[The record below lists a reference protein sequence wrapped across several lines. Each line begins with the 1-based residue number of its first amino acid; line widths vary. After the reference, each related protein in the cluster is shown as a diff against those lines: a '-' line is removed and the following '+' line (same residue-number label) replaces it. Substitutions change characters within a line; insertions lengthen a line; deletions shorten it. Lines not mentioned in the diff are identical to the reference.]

1 MATVTLGNIKF
12 NWKGPYNNATAYVV
26 DDVVSSGG
34 SSYVCILASTGNA
47 VSNGTYWQQMSAA
60 GTDGTNGT
68 DLTTTLT
75 TQGDIVYRDGS
86 GLQRLA
92 AGTSG
97 QALITGGAGA
107 NPSWGTISSDWV
119 KLGKTDLTAVA
130 SVSFQDVFTAD
141 YDIYKIFV
149 SNVAPNSTNDLFF
162 RYLTSGSTED
172 SSSNYN
178 AMHDITYREDSTNN
192 RNQATDAQTGSSTHK
207 LSGWGAIGDSGT
219 WSGMNN
225 FELTL
230 YDPYHNH
237 KSTSAKGG
245 NSVSVGSYMY
255 HSTYQITIRGN
266 QWHNSTNTA
275 YSGIKFFW
283 NNSANFQAI
292 GTISLYGI
300 KA

>member
-1 MATVTLGNIKF
+1 MATINIGNLTF
-12 NWKGPYNNATAYVV
+12 THKGDYAGGTAYVK
-26 DDVVSSGG
+26 
-34 SSYVCILASTGNA
+34 N
-47 VSNGTYWQQMSAA
+47 
-60 GTDGTNGT
+60 
-68 DLTTTLT
+68 
-75 TQGDIVYRDGS
+75 DIVYYATNGNSYIAKGS
-86 GLQRLA
+86 TTGNLPTSTAHWDLFVAGSSGIWNAGLSLGT
-92 AGTSG
+92 AGQVVKVNSG
-97 QALITGGAGA
+97 ASALEF
-107 NPSWGTISSDWV
+107 GTVSSDWV
-119 KLGKTDLTAVA
+119 KLAKTDLTAVA

-149 SNVAPNSTNDLFF
+149 SNVGPNSTNDLFF

-172 SSSNYN
+172 STANYN
-178 AMHDITYREDSTNN
+178 AMHDITYREDSNNN
-192 RNQATDAQTGSSTHK
+192 RSTATDAYTGASQYRIT
-207 LSGWGAIGDSGT
+207 GWGAIGDSGT

-225 FELTL
+225 WELTL

-266 QWHNSTNTA
+266 QWHNSTDTA